1 MQKNK
6 QSLKRTSLNSIFLI
20 PLLFFLI
27 LTSCQLQDEI
37 VTDPPVVENI
47 KNDDKKMILGEKLEN
62 PFSLTN
68 MVEAQKVALKFR
80 QKGMNGKHAK
90 AFSSLNVPLSTTHM
104 YVKFL
109 PNSEEHMKLAENL
122 FKNKNIVTKS
132 HPMDQEILQ
141 YGEDYVDPETVDE
154 RFPVFYASIP
164 INFSIP
170 SIPNVTLESLYLPKK
185 DQNGDLHPSG
195 LLLEGVSRFLTG
207 NIDENQ
213 IKEIKDNSKNLKSSV
228 KDDLISN
235 GIETFFF
242 DDFLDWLI
250 GSSYRPRG
258 TIKVYDTNTSA
269 YVPYKY
275 ASIEIY
281 TWFDNA
287 YAWADVNGRY
297 VSPETFRFGVGVYAT
312 WRNPSATIRTSW
324 NELLGLWVTDKLTNL
339 GRTYNN
345 KTTHIEVSDEHKWH
359 KATTHLAFE
368 KFNLFLSEKGVTTKV
383 QDANVWVSSSS
394 KHRGSTPMLNKY
406 NWAVSNSL
414 YFTSWLSWFSQ
425 VTITL
430 GNVVTRY
437 ALVTPSTQFLLNTIK
452 FVASKDTRAS
462 ASHSL
467 AFGVAVKS
475 VCPE

>member
-195 LLLEGVSRFLTG
+195 LLLEGVSRFLTAG
-207 NIDENQ
+207 
-213 IKEIKDNSKNLKSSV
+213 LLASSA
-228 KDDLISN
+228 LRI
-235 GIETFFF
+235 
-242 DDFLDWLI
+242 
-250 GSSYRPRG
+250 
-258 TIKVYDTNTSA
+258 
-269 YVPYKY
+269 
-275 ASIEIY
+275 
-281 TWFDNA
+281 
-287 YAWADVNGRY
+287 
-297 VSPETFRFGVGVYAT
+297 
-312 WRNPSATIRTSW
+312 
-324 NELLGLWVTDKLTNL
+324 VTKQF
-339 GRTYNN
+339 N
-345 KTTHIEVSDEHKWH
+345 KFKWM
-359 KATTHLAFE
+359 
-368 KFNLFLSEKGVTTKV
+368 S
-383 QDANVWVSSSS
+383 
-394 KHRGSTPMLNKY
+394 R
-406 NWAVSNSL
+406 
-414 YFTSWLSWFSQ
+414 
-425 VTITL
+425 
-430 GNVVTRY
+430 
-437 ALVTPSTQFLLNTIK
+437 
-452 FVASKDTRAS
+452 
-462 ASHSL
+462 
-467 AFGVAVKS
+467 
-475 VCPE
+475 